1 MAPGP
6 TNQPQYS
13 NDNLL
18 MNLRFVGQMV
28 KTSTKKKWFDL
39 SVFERSSLNIETLA
53 EFNDMISF
61 AFEKFNVEHYGHFLD
76 MGFHL
81 VAFSWE
87 QPTWGRRKAES
98 AHMLAPRGVDWNLHI
113 SAGFQAPEKCS
124 LVMHKYAQ
132 VIKVIYIYIH
142 IIW

>member
-1 MAPGP
+1 MEQHLGNKLDFVERWRYGRGGP
-6 TNQPQYS
+6 TNQPQHS
-13 NDNLL
+13 DDNLL

-28 KTSTKKKWFDL
+28 KTSTKNIHKNNWLDL

-81 VAFSWE
+81 VAFCWE
-87 QPTWGRRKAES
+87 QPTWGKAE
-98 AHMLAPRGVDWNLHI
+98 G
-113 SAGFQAPEKCS
+113 
-124 LVMHKYAQ
+124 
-132 VIKVIYIYIH
+132 
-142 IIW
+142 

>member
-81 VAFSWE
+81 EAHGE
-87 QPTWGRRKAES
+87 RLNPPTCWLQDGLIGTCTFPQASRHQRS
-98 AHMLAPRGVDWNLHI
+98 AHW
-113 SAGFQAPEKCS
+113 
-124 LVMHKYAQ
+124 
-132 VIKVIYIYIH
+132 
-142 IIW
+142 